1 MNRIDIAGIRNARPL
16 ACFSLRRH
24 RRLLASVL
32 AATLGACLGMAW
44 ISPSGATSEPDS
56 AGSSDRNADTL
67 ALQQGCES
75 GNAVMCNDLGVSY
88 LRGLGIARDVSLA
101 LGAFERSC
109 RRGSPD
115 GCGNLGALY
124 ESGAGVPA
132 SIAHAS
138 RLYEQACTM
147 GCALGCSNL
156 GALYARGLGV
166 ERDPEEAQRLFALA
180 CETGSAAGC
189 SNLLQF
195 PAPLL

>member
-32 AATLGACLGMAW
+32 AATLGAGFGVAW
-44 ISPSGATSEPDS
+44 LSPSGATSEPDS
-56 AGSSDRNADTL
+56 AGSSDRIADAR
-67 ALQQGCES
+67 ALQRGCES
-75 GNAVMCNDLGVSY
+75 GDAVMCNDLGVSY
-88 LRGLGIARDVSLA
+88 LRGLGVTPDVGLARS
-101 LGAFERSC
+101 AFERAC

-132 SIAHAS
+132 SIARAS
-138 RLYEQACTM
+138 RLYEQACTT

-166 ERDPEEAQRLFALA
+166 ARDLDEAQRLFELA

-189 SNLLQF
+189 TNLLQF
-195 PAPLL
+195 PSPLL